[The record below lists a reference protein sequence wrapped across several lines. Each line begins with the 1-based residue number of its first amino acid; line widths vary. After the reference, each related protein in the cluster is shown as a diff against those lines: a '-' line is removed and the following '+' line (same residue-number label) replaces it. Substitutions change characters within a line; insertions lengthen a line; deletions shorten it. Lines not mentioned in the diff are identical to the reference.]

1 MATWMAAARAP
12 IGRTSNYQISR
23 QMLSSSANQTSK
35 LIHRRGLT
43 TGAEHQ
49 VPTKVDLK
57 QEAKDKKEAYFV
69 VYTCL
74 YFIQYFIYAA
84 IVTYRRSNEERDEKV
99 VRYLD
104 D

>member
-1 MATWMAAARAP
+1 MATWMAAARAY

-35 LIHRRGLT
+35 LIHRRGLA
-43 TGAEHQ
+43 TGADHQ
-49 VPTKVDLK
+49 VPPNVDLK
-57 QEAKDKKEAYFV
+57 QEAKDKKDTDYIM
-69 VYTCL
+69 YTGL
-74 YFIQYFIYAA
+74 YFIYGA